1 MHMPFASLSTYRDK
15 PIPTPTSARGYR
27 ALAIVFDGAANSEPL
42 VRASD
47 HGIAGRNYYASPRNP
62 PYYAAIP
69 GALDDIIVREGVAKK
84 LACINSKLAEA
95 DLELF
100 LFDGWRPQA
109 VQTYFHDVWLP
120 GEIKRRKPGISDEEL
135 IAEVETYWSAPTIDA
150 SGPSPHATGAA
161 IDLTLRWRDGDQLWM
176 GSLFDDASPLA
187 HTPRFET
194 HVAEFSFSDDEARAN
209 RRLLYWLMVEAGFA
223 SNPTEWWHFSYGDQM
238 WAKILGKPAALYAGV
253 DYAERQTPES

>member
-1 MHMPFASLSTYRDK
+1 MPFASLTPYREK

-27 ALAIVFDGAANSEPL
+27 ALPILFDGPRNSEPL
-42 VRASD
+42 VRAAD
-47 HGIAGRNYYASPRNP
+47 YGLAGHNYYASSRNP
-62 PYYAAIP
+62 PYYGAVP
-69 GALDDIIVREGVAKK
+69 GALDDIVMREGVATK
-84 LACINSKLAEA
+84 LVAINAKLAEA

-109 VQTYFHDVWLP
+109 VQIYFHDVWLP
-120 GEIKRRKPGISDEEL
+120 AEIKRRKPGISDADL
-135 IAEVETYWSAPTIDA
+135 LAEVETYWSAPTIDA
-150 SGPSPHATGAA
+150 NGPSPHATGGA
-161 IDLTLRWRDGDQLWM
+161 IDLTIRWRNGDQLWM

-194 HVAEFSFSDDEARAN
+194 HVGEFSFSDDEARAN

-238 WAKILGKPAALYAGV
+238 WAQLLGKPEALYAGAA
-253 DYAERQTPES
+253 YAERPTPES

>member
-1 MHMPFASLSTYRDK
+1 MPFASLTPYREK

-27 ALAIVFDGAANSEPL
+27 ALPILFDGAANSEPL
-42 VRASD
+42 VRAAD
-47 HGIAGRNYYASPRNP
+47 HGIAGRNYYASPCNP
-62 PYYAAIP
+62 PYYAAVP
-69 GALDDIIVREGVAKK
+69 GALDDIVMREGVATK
-84 LACINSKLAEA
+84 LVAINAKLAEA

-109 VQTYFHDVWLP
+109 VQIFFHDVWLP
-120 GEIKRRKPGISDEEL
+120 AEIKRRKPGISDADL
-135 IAEVETYWSAPTIDA
+135 LAEVETYWSAPTID
-150 SGPSPHATGAA
+150 SNGPSPHATGGA
-161 IDLTLRWRDGDQLWM
+161 IDLTIRWRNGDPLWM

-194 HVAEFSFSDDEARAN
+194 QMAEFSFSDDEARAN

-238 WAKILGKPAALYAGV
+238 WAKLLGKREALYAGA